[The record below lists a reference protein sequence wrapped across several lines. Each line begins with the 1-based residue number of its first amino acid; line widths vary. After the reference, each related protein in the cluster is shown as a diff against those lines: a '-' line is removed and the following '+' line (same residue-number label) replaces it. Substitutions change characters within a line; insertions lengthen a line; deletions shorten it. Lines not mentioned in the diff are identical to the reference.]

1 MLTLPAPERIAVSAR
16 LSEPIVASPP
26 SLEASAA
33 AEPARPEIAL
43 SEPAREWLTPSEQ
56 PPPCTTSAPLRLSE
70 IIAALSYALDIT
82 EGQPEGHA
90 VRSCLIGMRLAR
102 EVGVSPA
109 QQSALFYALLL
120 KDLGCSS
127 NAAKVCAL
135 FGADDRV
142 VKHALKTVD
151 WPRLSQSFLY
161 AARHAAAGRSPFE
174 RALRIVT
181 IGLHG
186 QRGARQL
193 VRTRCEHGA
202 EIARLLELPD
212 QTAEAIRV
220 LDEHW
225 DGRGHPDGLRGREIP
240 LLGRILGLA
249 QTVEVFFTTY
259 GVATAYA
266 MAAERRGQW
275 FDPDL
280 VDALDAIH
288 GDTQFWDRLGADD
301 VRDQIAALEPAE
313 RVLLAD
319 DDRLDQVARA
329 FALVIDSKSPWTY
342 RHSERVA
349 DLAVG
354 IADLLGFDADEIR
367 DLRRAALLH
376 DVGKLGI
383 SNLVLDKPGPLTDD
397 ERAVMRQ
404 HTEYTLRILER
415 VTSLRRV
422 AEVAAS
428 HHERLDGQGYHRGV
442 PSGALPRTARVLPV
456 ADVYEALSA
465 ERPYR
470 AALPP
475 EQVLAMMARDVGPGL
490 CPDAFAALQT
500 LVARQQAA
508 AVPAPAPALH

>member
-1 MLTLPAPERIAVSAR
+1 MLTLLAPGRMTTAEPALGPSAVATPALDRGAALNRAPRGPVSPAIR
-16 LSEPIVASPP
+16 LSEV
-26 SLEASAA
+26 L
-33 AEPARPEIAL
+33 
-43 SEPAREWLTPSEQ
+43 
-56 PPPCTTSAPLRLSE
+56 
-70 IIAALSYALDIT
+70 AALSYALDIT

-90 VRSCLIGMRLAR
+90 IRSCLIGMRLAR
-102 EVGVSPA
+102 AVGVSAA

-151 WPRLSQSFLY
+151 WPRLSQSFRY
-161 AARHAAAGRSPFE
+161 AARQAAAGKTPFE

-193 VRTRCEHGA
+193 VRIRCERGA
-202 EIARLLELPD
+202 EIARVLELPEA
-212 QTAEAIRV
+212 TAAAIRV

-240 LLGRILGLA
+240 LLGRIVGLA
-249 QTVEVFFTTY
+249 QTVEVFFSTY
-259 GVATAYA
+259 GVAAAYA

-280 VDALDAIH
+280 VDALEAIR
-288 GDTQFWDRLGADD
+288 GDTEFWDRLGAAD

-319 DDRLDQVARA
+319 DARLDQVARA

-354 IADLLGFDADEIR
+354 IAAILGFDGDEVR

-383 SNLVLDKPGPLTDD
+383 SNLVLDKPGPLTDA
-397 ERAVMRQ
+397 ERDVMRQ

-422 AEVAAS
+422 AEVAAA
-428 HHERLDGQGYHRGV
+428 HHERPDGRGYHRGV
-442 PSGALPRTARVLPV
+442 PASALPRTARVLPV
-456 ADVYEALSA
+456 ADVYEALTA

-490 CPDAFAALQT
+490 CPDAFAALR
-500 LVARQQAA
+500 LLIARQQASA
-508 AVPAPAPALH
+508 AHAVTAERVGGD